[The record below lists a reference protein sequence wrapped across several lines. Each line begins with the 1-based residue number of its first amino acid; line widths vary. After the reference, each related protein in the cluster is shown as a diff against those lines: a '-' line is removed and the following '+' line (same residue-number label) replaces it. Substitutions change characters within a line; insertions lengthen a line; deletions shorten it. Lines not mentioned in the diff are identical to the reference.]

1 MKQKIVC
8 MLRLTEAE
16 KEEFRKAAGENEIIF
31 TKDSGIGYKNIIPLD
46 EELVKDADVL
56 MGYIDPGLVPKA
68 KQLKW
73 LQAQSSG
80 VDNYLAPGVLKEGTI
95 LTSATGAYGM
105 AVAEHMF
112 GMMLA
117 IMKNMHIYR
126 DLQAE
131 HKWDDMGPV
140 LSPKGMDILI
150 MGTGDLGS
158 QFALYCKAFG
168 AHTIGVR
175 QDPSKAAPGI
185 DEMHGMD
192 ELDELIK
199 KVDVVCSLLP
209 HIDSMVRYFDYDRLM
224 SMKKEAIFLNG
235 GRGSICNNEDLARVL
250 SEGHLWGAGIDTTES
265 EPMPADHVLWSEK
278 KAFIT
283 PHVAGGDHLDDTLRK
298 VAAIGLSNLKAYLAG
313 EPLRNRKA

>member
-16 KEEFRKAAGENEIIF
+16 KELYREAAGENEIIF
-31 TKDSGIGYKNIIPLD
+31 TKDSSKEYKNIIPVD
-46 EELVKDADVL
+46 EELIKDADVL
-56 MGYIDPGLVPKA
+56 MGWLPSDLVPKA
-68 KQLKW
+68 KKLKW

-80 VDNYLAPGVLKEGTI
+80 VDNFTAPGVLPEGAM
-95 LTSATGAYGM
+95 LSSATGAYGM

-117 IMKNMHIYR
+117 IMKNMHTYR
-126 DLQAE
+126 DLQAQCRWE
-131 HKWDDMGPV
+131 DVGPV
-140 LSPKGMDILI
+140 LSPKGLDILI

-175 QDPSKAAPGI
+175 RDPSKGAEGI

-192 ELDELIK
+192 ELDELVK
-199 KVDVVCSLLP
+199 KADVVCSLLP
-209 HIDSMVRYFDYDRLM
+209 HLDSMVRYFDYDRLM
-224 SMKKEAIFLNG
+224 SMKKDAIFLNG
-235 GRGSICNNEDLARVL
+235 GRGSICDNEALAKVL
-250 SEGHLWGAGIDTTES
+250 SEGHLWGAGLDTTES
-265 EPMPADHVLWSEK
+265 EPMPSDHVLWKEK

-298 VAAIGLSNLKAYLAG
+298 VAAIGLENLKHYMAG
-313 EPLRNRKA
+313 EPLKNRKR

>member
-8 MLRLTEAE
+8 LLRLTDEE
-16 KEEFRKAAGENEIIF
+16 KEAYRQAVGENEIIF
-31 TKDSGIGYKNIIPLD
+31 TKDSEYNNICPVD
-46 EELVKDADVL
+46 EDLVKDADVI
-56 MGYIDPGLVPKA
+56 MGWIPASLLPAA
-68 KQLKW
+68 KNLKW
-73 LQAQSSG
+73 MQAQSSG
-80 VDNYLAPGVLKEGTI
+80 VDHYMVPGLLKEGAM
-95 LTSATGAYGM
+95 LSSATGAYGLS
-105 AVAEHMF
+105 VAEHMF
-112 GMMLA
+112 AMMLA
-117 IMKNMHIYR
+117 VMKNLPVYR
-126 DLQAE
+126 DQQNA
-131 HKWDDMGPV
+131 HIWADAGMVK
-140 LSPKGMDILI
+140 SPKGEDILI
-150 MGTGDLGS
+150 LGTGDLGS
-158 QFALYCKAFG
+158 TFAGYCKAFG

-175 QDPSKAAPGI
+175 RDPSKPAAGI

-199 KVDVVCSLLP
+199 KADVVCTLLP

-278 KAFIT
+278 KVFIT